1 MSCPSF
7 APSTARSFSLR
18 SPREKYVSTCRNDP
32 RRSAPERSA
41 RALPRS
47 SYRAF
52 SSTRYFAP
60 VSTRSENASWTRR
73 FLWLR
78 RRRTAMPLG
87 SEAPLRSL
95 SSRPEGSLPPGPIA
109 LPGPSVARDPP
120 LASQVRPEHA
130 RSPPVLQRKA
140 QTPSQFD
147 FGVVEAREACWFRSE
162 SCASQFA
169 IPPDAKGH
177 PIVVD
182 LHEDD
187 GARLTA
193 AGLEMLQHR
202 QAGRVVRPCD
212 LVRIGRPASRE
223 FMVVGR
229 RRVRLQVPRLESLEH
244 ERLREH
250 QDRDVVRESARARYL
265 DVGDPRE
272 RSDLA
277 DEALRQDI
285 VDRGDRPLGRDEPPP
300 VLRPEQADGKDAR
313 DVALRN
319 PVIVEIGNRLT
330 RSQVRIGDEVV
341 HSPRHG
347 WIRGEVH
354 LRDVR
359 TRAAGGRSTRER
371 THERRLLREPHLRVD
386 RF

>member
-52 SSTRYFAP
+52 SSTRCFVP
-60 VSTRSENASWTRR
+60 VSTRGENASWTRR
-73 FLWLR
+73 LLWLR
-78 RRRTAMPLG
+78 RRRTAVPLG

-95 SSRPEGSLPPGPIA
+95 SPKPEGSLPPGPIA

-202 QAGRVVRPCD
+202 QAGRLGRPRD
-212 LVRIGRPASRE
+212 LVRVGRSAPPAIMGVGPRPPHPLAGPYRRRGRPLAAARMDSR
-223 FMVVGR
+223 
-229 RRVRLQVPRLESLEH
+229 
-244 ERLREH
+244 
-250 QDRDVVRESARARYL
+250 
-265 DVGDPRE
+265 
-272 RSDLA
+272 
-277 DEALRQDI
+277 
-285 VDRGDRPLGRDEPPP
+285 
-300 VLRPEQADGKDAR
+300 
-313 DVALRN
+313 
-319 PVIVEIGNRLT
+319 
-330 RSQVRIGDEVV
+330 
-341 HSPRHG
+341 
-347 WIRGEVH
+347 
-354 LRDVR
+354 
-359 TRAAGGRSTRER
+359 
-371 THERRLLREPHLRVD
+371 
-386 RF
+386 

>member
-52 SSTRYFAP
+52 SSTRCFVP
-60 VSTRSENASWTRR
+60 VSTRGENASWTRR
-73 FLWLR
+73 LLWLR
-78 RRRTAMPLG
+78 RRRTAVPLG

-95 SSRPEGSLPPGPIA
+95 SSKPEGSLPPGPIA
-109 LPGPSVARDPP
+109 LPGLCVARDPP
-120 LASQVRPEHA
+120 LASQVRAEHA

-147 FGVVEAREACWFRSE
+147 FGVVEAREACRFRSE
-162 SCASQFA
+162 SCASKFA
-169 IPPDAKGH
+169 IPPDAEGH

-202 QAGRVVRPCD
+202 QAGRLGRPLG

-223 FMVVGR
+223 LMG
-229 RRVRLQVPRLESLEH
+229 
-244 ERLREH
+244 
-250 QDRDVVRESARARYL
+250 
-265 DVGDPRE
+265 
-272 RSDLA
+272 
-277 DEALRQDI
+277 
-285 VDRGDRPLGRDEPPP
+285 
-300 VLRPEQADGKDAR
+300 
-313 DVALRN
+313 
-319 PVIVEIGNRLT
+319 
-330 RSQVRIGDEVV
+330 
-341 HSPRHG
+341 
-347 WIRGEVH
+347 
-354 LRDVR
+354 
-359 TRAAGGRSTRER
+359 GGRGRAGLPASRFQSPVTER
-371 THERRLLREPHLRVD
+371 PRGPS
-386 RF
+386 